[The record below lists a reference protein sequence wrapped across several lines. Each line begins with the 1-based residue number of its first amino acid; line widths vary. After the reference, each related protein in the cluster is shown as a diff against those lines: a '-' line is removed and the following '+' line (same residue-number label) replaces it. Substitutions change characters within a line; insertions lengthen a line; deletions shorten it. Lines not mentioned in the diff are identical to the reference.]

1 MLTVRVEHF
10 LMEKLVKYFV
20 DSLNEDMILE
30 SPNDNPLNYNVYFQK
45 A

>member
-1 MLTVRVEHF
+1 MLTIRVENF

-30 SPNDNPLNYNVYFQK
+30 SKNDNPLFY
-45 A
+45 